1 MSKHYRVSRVF
12 LGSIVAALM
21 ATAAL
26 ASVASASPQWN
37 FAGTPLTG
45 SETITGSATAS
56 TLALPGLVTKCDFSY
71 SATISNNAGTAE
83 GSVTSTTINN
93 CSTDGV
99 CTVTSAKA
107 ESLPAIH
114 TKTVGKSNYV
124 TLDGVKIG
132 ILYGNPLCVLDE
144 TNLVFKGS
152 AGALFNNASSTFT
165 FSLANSEATGSK
177 LTAFGTTVK
186 WDGVFST
193 AATGSHKGQALTL
206 S

>member
-1 MSKHYRVSRVF
+1 MSKHHRVLRIL
-12 LGSIVAALM
+12 LGSMLAAL
-21 ATAAL
+21 AASAAL
-26 ASVASASPQWN
+26 ASAASASPEWKYG
-37 FAGTPLTG
+37 GTALTG

-56 TLALPGLVTKCDFSY
+56 TLALPGLTTKCDFSY

-83 GSVTSTTINN
+83 GSVTSMTIGN

-107 ESLPAIH
+107 ESLPSIH
-114 TKTVGKSNYV
+114 TKTISGSSYL

-132 ILYGNPLCVLDE
+132 ITYGNPLCVLDE
-144 TNLVFKGS
+144 TNLAYKGS

-193 AATGSHKGQALTL
+193 SSTGSHKGQALTL

>member
-1 MSKHYRVSRVF
+1 MSKHHRLLRVF
-12 LGSIVAALM
+12 LGCMIATLAAS
-21 ATAAL
+21 AAL
-26 ASVASASPQWN
+26 ASAASASPEWKYG
-37 FAGTPLTG
+37 GTALTG

-56 TLALPGLVTKCDFSY
+56 TLALPGLTTTCDFAY
-71 SATISNNAGTAE
+71 SATISNNGGTAE
-83 GSVTSTTINN
+83 GSVTSMTINN

-99 CTVTSAKA
+99 CTVVSATA
-107 ESLPAIH
+107 ESLPLIH
-114 TKTVGKSNYV
+114 SKTVSGSNYV

-144 TNLVFKGS
+144 TTLVFKGS

-193 AATGSHKGQALTL
+193 SSTGTHKGQALTL

>member
-1 MSKHYRVSRVF
+1 MSKHHRVLRVF
-12 LGSIVAALM
+12 GSVVAAL
-21 ATAAL
+21 AASAAL
-26 ASVASASPQWN
+26 ASAASASPEWQYG
-37 FAGTPLTG
+37 GTALTG

-56 TLALPGLVTKCDFSY
+56 TLALPGLATKCDFAY
-71 SATISNNAGTAE
+71 SATISNKGGTAE
-83 GSVTSTTINN
+83 GSVTSMTIGN

-114 TKTVGKSNYV
+114 AKTVSGSNYV
-124 TLDGVKIG
+124 TLEGVKIG

-144 TNLVFKGS
+144 TTLVFKGS
-152 AGALFNNASSTFT
+152 AGALFSNASSTFT
-165 FSLANSEATGSK
+165 FSLANSETTGTK

-193 AATGSHKGQALTL
+193 TSTGSHKGQALTL